1 MANRRQVKLAE
12 NRDLWAEFRA
22 KQPKVRPDLRG
33 ANLDEANLVGDFS
46 GVLFDGAFLKGAYLP
61 YQLNG
66 ASFIKAS
73 MRNAWLN
80 GSPGVRAEVD
90 RRNAIF
96 RDAHM
101 TDCKLMHANFDGAD
115 FSGADLR
122 GARFDGAL
130 LRGANLTRTNLLDA
144 RFEGASLERAIFAG
158 ASLQRTSFKNAVLEW
173 TMFDAVD
180 LSGASDLETV
190 EHRAPS
196 AVTLATIYRSAGRV
210 PESFLRG
217 TQPDIPEDVLLK
229 FRNTFRTSRFK
240 YRSCFVS
247 YSSKDANFV
256 DHLTERFRRARVKH
270 WRDQSAL
277 RSGEF
282 FADRI
287 VDAITRNDR
296 FVVVLSKHAVKSEW
310 VAKELALALEN
321 KRYEI
326 RPIRIDKVVVE
337 EHGEPFSQLR
347 RLDVKENKP
356 EWDDRMHIANFSR
369 WKVPQVFEE
378 QFKLLMDGLRRE

>member
-101 TDCKLMHANFDGAD
+101 TDCKMMHANFDGAD

-217 TQPDIPEDVLLK
+217 TQQDIPEDMLS
-229 FRNTFRTSRFK
+229 TFRDAFRK
-240 YRSCFVS
+240 VPIEYRSCFVS
-247 YSSKDANFV
+247 YSSKDADFV
-256 DHLTERFRRARVKH
+256 DHLTRRLRRARVNL
-270 WRDQSAL
+270 WRDQSSL
-277 RSGEF
+277 RSGEP

-287 VDAITRNDR
+287 FESISRYDR

-310 VAKELALALEN
+310 VAKELALALEK

-326 RPIRIDKVVVE
+326 RPIRIDEVVVE
-337 EHGEPFSQLR
+337 EHGEPFSQFR
-347 RLDVKENKP
+347 NETHV
-356 EWDDRMHIANFSR
+356 ANFSR
-369 WKVPQVFEE
+369 WKEPRVFGER
-378 QFKLLMDGLRRE
+378 FKLLLDDLRRE